1 MRFSFSDEQEEFRLV
16 LRRFLA
22 GKSPTTEVRRQMAT
36 EQGFDREAWRKLNQE
51 MGLTAV
57 HIPET
62 YGGQGFGDVELGI
75 VMEEAGRA
83 LVCAPLLASVLA
95 ATAILHGAN
104 EEQKRR
110 LLPAIA
116 TGDKIATFAF
126 TEANGRWDAGGV
138 AMTATPAGGKFR
150 LDGTKSFV
158 LDGCAADLIVV
169 AARKPGTNGDDG
181 LSLFA
186 VPSDAKELER
196 KPLQVLDPT
205 RKLAR
210 LTFNGVEAEL
220 IGEEGKAAA
229 AFARTLTL
237 ATVYLASEMV
247 GGAERLREDALAY
260 AKMRMQFGRPIAAF
274 QSMKHKQADM
284 LVEVELAKSAA
295 YYAAAAAAEGD
306 DDLPALASLAKAAAS
321 DAYMQT
327 AIHAIQIHG
336 GIGFTFDNDTHL
348 WFKRAK
354 ASEVFLGD
362 AHHHRELMMRHW
374 NV

>member
-22 GKSPTTEVRRQMAT
+22 GKSPTTEVRRLMAT
-36 EQGFDREAWRKLNQE
+36 EQGFDRDGWRRLNQE

-57 HIPET
+57 PIPET
-62 YGGQGFGDVELGI
+62 YGGQGFGPIETGI
-75 VMEEAGRA
+75 VLEEMGRA
-83 LVCAPLLASVLA
+83 LVCAPYLASLLA
-95 ATAILHGAN
+95 ATAIINGAN
-104 EEQKRR
+104 EDQKRR

-126 TEANGRWDAGGV
+126 TEENGRWDSGGI
-138 AMTATPAGGKFR
+138 AATATAAGGKFR
-150 LDGTKSFV
+150 LDGVKSFV
-158 LDGCAADLIVV
+158 LDGHTADLVV
-169 AARKPGTNGDDG
+169 IAARKPGTSGDDG

-186 VPSDAKELER
+186 VAGDAAGLER
-196 KPLQVLDPT
+196 RPLNTLDPT

-210 LTFNGVEAEL
+210 LSFKSVEAEL
-220 IGEEGKAAA
+220 IGEEGKAAPP
-229 AFARTLTL
+229 FARTMTL
-237 ATVYLASEMV
+237 AAIYLASEMI

-284 LVEVELAKSAA
+284 LVDVELAKSAA
-295 YYAAAAAAEGD
+295 YYAAAAAAED
-306 DDLPALASLAKAAAS
+306 DADLPALASLAKAAAS

-362 AHHHRELMMRHW
+362 ASHHRELMMRHW